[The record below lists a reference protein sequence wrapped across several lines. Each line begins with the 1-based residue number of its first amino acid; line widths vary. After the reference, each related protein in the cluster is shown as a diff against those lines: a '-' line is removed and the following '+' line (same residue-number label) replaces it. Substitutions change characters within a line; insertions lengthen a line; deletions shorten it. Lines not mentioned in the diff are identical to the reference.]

1 MTAWIN
7 SLLLEL
13 GKKLS
18 EREKKQLKKKLTIVF
33 LDRMA
38 AKKLNLQWCQKNYPT
53 DILSFAAGGAKD
65 LGELV
70 LCPQVL
76 KAQATDHAHSF
87 QAELGYMLIHGVLH
101 LLGYDHEK
109 SKAEAARMFEIQ
121 DQLFDRLGAKFDI

>member
-38 AKKLNLQWCQKNYPT
+38 AKKLNLQWCQ
-53 DILSFAAGGAKD
+53 
-65 LGELV
+65 
-70 LCPQVL
+70 
-76 KAQATDHAHSF
+76 
-87 QAELGYMLIHGVLH
+87 
-101 LLGYDHEK
+101 
-109 SKAEAARMFEIQ
+109 
-121 DQLFDRLGAKFDI
+121 